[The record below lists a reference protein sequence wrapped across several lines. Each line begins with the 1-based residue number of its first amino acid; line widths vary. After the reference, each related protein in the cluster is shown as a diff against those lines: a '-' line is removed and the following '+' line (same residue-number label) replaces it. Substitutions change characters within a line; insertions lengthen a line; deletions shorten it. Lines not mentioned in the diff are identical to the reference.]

1 MGILWSMPKRGQ
13 TRDLSKQLRGVVARN
28 LRRLMEQYSLSSETV
43 GLGAG
48 VGHKTVYRIL
58 VQKISTT
65 LDTLEAIAT
74 FLRVPPY
81 QLLIEYQIPKVES
94 DKREKL
100 RHPHP
105 EIFPGP
111 EYHPG
116 RRRTDAVSQRNGRS
130 VRQTG
135 RK

>member
-1 MGILWSMPKRGQ
+1 MPKRGQ
-13 TRDLSKQLRGVVARN
+13 TRGLSKQLRGVVARN
-28 LRRLMEQYSLSSETV
+28 VRRLMDQYGLSNEAV
-43 GLGAG
+43 AHGAG

-58 VQKISTT
+58 VEKISTT
-65 LDTLEAIAT
+65 LDTLEAVAT
-74 FLRVPPY
+74 FLDVPAY
-81 QLLIEYQIPKVES
+81 QLLIEHQIPKVES
-94 DKREKL
+94 DKRERF

-105 EIFPGP
+105 QTFPEL

-116 RRRTDAVSQRNGRS
+116 RRRTNAVPQRSGKS